1 MIKKIILTT
10 FLGASSYLFANIN
23 IAVSVVPQ
31 KTFVEAIGGDKVN
44 ISLMV
49 PSGSS
54 PHTYEPKPS
63 QMKDIS
69 KADVYFSIGVEFEE
83 AWLPRF
89 AAQNKKMKIIDLSF
103 GIKKIAMV
111 GDHHHDEEE
120 SKYSVKKEVKHN
132 YKHEHED
139 GLDPHIWTSIAN
151 NKMIAKNIYKNLVA
165 LDKTNEKYY
174 KANYDAF
181 ISKLDTTDKSIKEI
195 LKNTKPKSK
204 FMVFHPAW
212 GYFAKDYN
220 LEQLAIEAGGKNPTP
235 KQIAFLIAE
244 AKEEKVKAVFT
255 APEFSEKVASQIA
268 KEVGVPVIKV
278 SPLNPKVCDNL
289 TSLAKAVAN
298 K

>member
-1 MIKKIILTT
+1 MLKKIILSGL
-10 FLGASSYLFANIN
+10 LGASSLLFADVN
-23 IAVSVVPQ
+23 AVVSVVPEQ
-31 KTFVEAIGGDKVN
+31 TFLKAIGGDKVN
-44 ISLMV
+44 VSLMV
-49 PSGSS
+49 QPGSS

-89 AAQNKKMKIIDLSF
+89 ASQNKKMKIIDLGS

-111 GDHHHDEEE
+111 GHHHHDEE
-120 SKYSVKKEVKHN
+120 SKPSMKKEVKHE
-132 YKHEHED
+132 HEHED
-139 GLDPHIWTSIAN
+139 GLDPHIWTSVGNI
-151 NKMIAKNIYKNLVA
+151 KIIAKNIYNNLVA

-174 KANYDAF
+174 KANYDAL
-181 ISKLDTTDKSIKEI
+181 IAKLGNTDRSIKEI

-212 GYFAKDYN
+212 GYFAKEYN

-278 SPLNPKVCDNL
+278 SPLNPKVCENL
-289 TSLAKAVAN
+289 ISLAKAIAN
-298 K
+298 TK